1 MSPAKRDTK
10 KQAKVRQRRYRKAH
24 ERLARDRRQAQHAAE
39 ALQQALEALGL
50 PEDLATEIAGRL
62 RRQQKLLGKIVGMMC
77 PPLFGCRTNSEL
89 CRVRGWDK
97 NLPSRVLGALP
108 KRSWLKRLRRLG
120 ADVLVPLWRHAT
132 NASAAT
138 RSRWQW
144 TWVGDDSV
152 FKKYGEQLGL
162 VGTWWSGQEH
172 RVLSGID
179 GVLLVV
185 VVGEGKLI
193 VPVDFAIRRPD
204 PTGPGGPC
212 RDKLH
217 WVQGMLDGRV
227 AAFRRRGV
235 ALPPPLVVA
244 DSWFSDSKLMRHV
257 TMTHQGTFLVE
268 GKSTYVFTLPDGS
281 QVKGDDLQ
289 QRDWSWRHS
298 PQVPGMRYARLR
310 ATSPTYGAVTLLV
323 VSEPREEQFY
333 VMCLDTA
340 ISGPRLI
347 RAWKRRHWIEHC
359 FRTLKHLL
367 AAGACQVHSED
378 AYYGH
383 LALRLMGC
391 FVLMYTSRVICK
403 GHITMEEII
412 FSLKHYWKRN
422 KKVAVHP
429 CTYERQTR
437 GAEQWHDPPRGEV
450 DAPTRYPCYAKMRS
464 RAPSKPCLI
473 APFLLRFRR

>member
-1 MSPAKRDTK
+1 MNRSKAYQKRRAK
-10 KQAKVRQRRYRKAH
+10 ARQRRRRTAQ

-50 PEDLATEIAGRL
+50 PDDLIAEIAGRL
-62 RRQQKLLGKIVGMMC
+62 RSQQQLLGKIVGMMC
-77 PPLFGCRTNSEL
+77 PPLFGCRTNTEL

-97 NLPSRVLGALP
+97 NLPSRILGALP
-108 KRSWLKRLRRLG
+108 KRSWIKRLRRLG
-120 ADVLVPLWRHAT
+120 LEVLVPLWRYTAS
-132 NASAAT
+132 ASAAT

-144 TWVGDDSV
+144 TWVSDDSV
-152 FKKYGEQLGL
+152 FKKYSEQLGL

-185 VVGEGKLI
+185 VIGEGKLV

-204 PTGPGGPC
+204 PTGPGAPC

-217 WVQGMLDGRV
+217 WLQGMLDGRV

-244 DSWFSDSKLMRHV
+244 DSWFGDSKLMRHLAR
-257 TMTHQGTFLVE
+257 THEGTLLVE
-268 GKSTYVFTLPDGS
+268 GKSTYVFTLPDGR
-281 QVKGDDLQ
+281 QVKGSDLQ
-289 QRDWSWRHS
+289 QSSDWPWRSS
-298 PQVPGMRYARLR
+298 PQVPGVRYARLR
-310 ATSPTYGAVTLLV
+310 ATSPTYGAVTLIV
-323 VSEPREEQFY
+323 VYVSPEEQFY

-347 RAWKRRHWIEHC
+347 RAWKRRHWIEYC

-367 AAGACQVHSED
+367 ATGACQVHSED

-383 LALRLMGC
+383 LVLRLMGC
-391 FVLMYTSRVICK
+391 FVLFYASRVICK
-403 GHITMEEII
+403 GLLTMEEMI
-412 FSLKHYWKRN
+412 FSVKHYWRF
-422 KKVAVHP
+422 
-429 CTYERQTR
+429 
-437 GAEQWHDPPRGEV
+437 V
-450 DAPTRYPCYAKMRS
+450 DSEALELKALSHGVDEK
-464 RAPSKPCLI
+464 A
-473 APFLLRFRR
+473 A